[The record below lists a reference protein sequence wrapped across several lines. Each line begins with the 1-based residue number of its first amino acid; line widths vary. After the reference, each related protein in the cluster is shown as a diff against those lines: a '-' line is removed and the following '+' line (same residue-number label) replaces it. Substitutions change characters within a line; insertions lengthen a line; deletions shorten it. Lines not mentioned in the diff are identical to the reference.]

1 MRRMPLSWPSA
12 RFNRCTSRRVSC
24 CRWCIRETS
33 RSRLYPYGVLV
44 STGCR
49 RSRGPSVSSGH
60 GRGLGPSRRA
70 LCSKAAVRCES
81 PWMPPTARVAAV
93 AVAAPLAGAA
103 WKRWRSPPRP
113 CAPRSTTPGFP
124 RAKLAL
130 LEGRRRCAVARQLAR
145 EIIFAIGDN
154 MREGLEP
161 LLTKT
166 LAPSLYQVY
175 LHREDYDRLRT
186 IFPQIE
192 EEARLHLDQQLER
205 LDQEAVPVARKVR
218 GKLPERLR
226 GGDDGAPVSRH
237 VPAEGAW
244 HFRFQEDPNESL
256 EPGEIEVVSELAVG
270 ELPDY
275 GGGSATQ
282 RIAVSTTRRLG
293 RSATRRQS
301 TGESATSSGAESADA
316 VARPAPEVD
325 MDRTLASARLVPP
338 PLVGVLRWQDDDGD
352 HRFELDKSEIF
363 VGRGAVDVW
372 VDVRVR
378 SKADVSRRHLRIER
392 REPEPGAEAARR
404 YWVEDLSQF
413 GTRLNGEELDR
424 QSPVELPPNAVLE
437 LASVLELRFSV
448 EPSEAAR

>member
-1 MRRMPLSWPSA
+1 M
-12 RFNRCTSRRVSC
+12 
-24 CRWCIRETS
+24 
-33 RSRLYPYGVLV
+33 
-44 STGCR
+44 
-49 RSRGPSVSSGH
+49 
-60 GRGLGPSRRA
+60 
-70 LCSKAAVRCES
+70 
-81 PWMPPTARVAAV
+81 
-93 AVAAPLAGAA
+93 
-103 WKRWRSPPRP
+103 
-113 CAPRSTTPGFP
+113 
-124 RAKLAL
+124 
-130 LEGRRRCAVARQLAR
+130 ARQLAR